1 MLSARSEI
9 GNGPDGTAATLAL
22 LTAWKNYYGT
32 LPVIRRVALLI
43 AGSMADHDQAAQAA
57 KLAQFVKNSV
67 VYQADP
73 INSEYLQAPDVLLLE
88 IAQQGF
94 VAGDCDCHVV
104 LFCAL
109 AESLGIACDAAGVKA
124 NGSATINHVIA
135 VVHLEGRDVD
145 VDLCAKTNWQPQ
157 YAEKLIVA

>member
-1 MLSARSEI
+1 MLTSRQTI
-9 GNGPDGTAATLAL
+9 GSGPDGTDATLSL

-43 AGSMADHDQAAQAA
+43 AGGLIDHDQSGQAA

-73 INSEYLQAPDVLLLE
+73 INSEYLQSPDVLLLE
-88 IAQQGF
+88 IAQNGF

-109 AESLGIACDAAGVKA
+109 CESLGIACDAAGVMA
-124 NGSATINHVIA
+124 NGSAAINHVIA
-135 VVHLEGRDVD
+135 VVHLDGRDVD